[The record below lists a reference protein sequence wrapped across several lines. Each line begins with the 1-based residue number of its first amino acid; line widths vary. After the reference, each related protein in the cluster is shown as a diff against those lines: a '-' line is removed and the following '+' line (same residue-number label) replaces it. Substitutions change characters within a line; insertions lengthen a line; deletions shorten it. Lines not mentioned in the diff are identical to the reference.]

1 MGFGQ
6 SISSGFSKYF
16 TWSGRASR
24 SEFWYWILFTIIVSI
39 VAWVLDSMFGLHVY
53 KFSDVGA
60 DGGMVMVQYASVG

>member
-24 SEFWYWILFTIIVSI
+24 SEFWYWIFFTIIVSI
-39 VAWVLDSMFGLHVY
+39 VA
-53 KFSDVGA
+53 
-60 DGGMVMVQYASVG
+60 